1 MTLPR
6 LCFLS
11 YRAIREFAA
20 PVLAD
25 YADRARIE
33 VVDGS
38 FDQALAIA
46 HDRVARGTVD
56 AFVSAGANAAL
67 LRRHLSVPVATIP
80 LGGFDILQA
89 LIRARQH
96 TRRVGIVMYGQII
109 PELEAVKGLL
119 NIGIEQ
125 HAYTTELR
133 LTYGLQDP
141 VTGEPDP
148 SAFLRL
154 YRDARQVEAT
164 HCYVGR
170 RWQDVIGMY
179 PPPAQVISHR
189 MRMNTFLGKWLQ
201 YLAEGGH
208 GVATL
213 RATAAETRAA

>member
-1 MTLPR
+1 MSRVLATGPTARIPR
-6 LCFLS
+6 LSRFGWLMGL
-11 YRAIREFAA
+11 YAENFDRLTRLFEPADLA
-20 PVLAD
+20 PGCHVSSIGDGLD
-25 YADRARIE
+25 LCVE
-33 VVDGS
+33 V
-38 FDQALAIA
+38 
-46 HDRVARGTVD
+46 
-56 AFVSAGANAAL
+56 
-67 LRRHLSVPVATIP
+67 
-80 LGGFDILQA
+80 
-89 LIRARQH
+89 
-96 TRRVGIVMYGQII
+96 
-109 PELEAVKGLL
+109 
-119 NIGIEQ
+119 IEQ

-179 PPPAQVISHR
+179 PPPAEVVGHR

-201 YLAEGGH
+201 YLAERGH

-213 RATAAETRAA
+213 RAAAGTGAVRAR